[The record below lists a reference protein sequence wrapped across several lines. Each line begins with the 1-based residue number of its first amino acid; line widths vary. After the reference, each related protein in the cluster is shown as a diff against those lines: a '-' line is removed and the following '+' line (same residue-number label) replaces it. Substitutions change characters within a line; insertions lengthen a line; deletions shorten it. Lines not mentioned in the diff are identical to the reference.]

1 MASGRNPYSPH
12 TPDDRAAR
20 LAAIGVG
27 SVDELLTVIPAKV
40 RAPRLGVPDGLSELE
55 LFTALSA
62 LAAEDRPAGSG
73 PFFLGAGVYRR
84 YIPAAVPVLAT
95 RGEFLTAYTPY
106 QPEVS
111 QGTLQ
116 AIWEYQSLVAELL
129 GMDVSN
135 ASLYDGSTAV
145 AEAALLAV
153 RVTGRRRVVV
163 SQDVH
168 PQHRAILHT
177 YAQGPELEIVEVA
190 DTAALILAADGA
202 AGLVTANPSFFGTL
216 VDLRAIAAAAHHA
229 GALAIASVDPVSCAV
244 LAPPGACGIDVA
256 VGDGQPLGIP
266 MSFGGPYVGLMA
278 VRADLVR
285 QLPGRIVGQTVDS
298 NGVRGFVNTL
308 QTREQHIRREK
319 ATSNICTNEAVYA
332 IHAAIYL
339 ALVGPQGLRAVAD
352 RSVELAHRLA
362 ARLGAIAGCTVTNPG
377 PFFAEFT
384 LRLPVD
390 ATGLRDTLLADGIV
404 AGYPLGHDFP
414 DRAGELLICC
424 TEMNSEA
431 DLDAL
436 VAGIDRATRGAGHP
450 RGAGAVAG

>member
-1 MASGRNPYSPH
+1 MSGRNPYSPH
-12 TPDDRAAR
+12 TSEDRAAM

-27 SVDELLTVIPAKV
+27 SIDELLRAIPERA

-55 LFTALSA
+55 LFTALDA

-168 PQHRAILHT
+168 PHHREILHT
-177 YAQGPELEIVEVA
+177 YAQGPDLEIIEVPSS
-190 DTAALILAADGA
+190 DALIDAAEGA
-202 AGLVTANPSFFGTL
+202 AGLITANPSFFGTL
-216 VDLRAIAAAAHHA
+216 VDLRAVSAAAHRT
-229 GALAIASVDPVSCAV
+229 GALAIAAVDPVSCAL

-266 MSFGGPYVGLMA
+266 MSYGGPYVGLMA

-285 QLPGRIVGQTVDS
+285 QLPGRIVGQTTDA

-332 IHAAIYL
+332 IHAAIHL
-339 ALVGPQGLRAVAD
+339 ALLGPAGLRAVAD

-362 ARLGAIAGCTVTNPG
+362 SRLGGIGGCSVTNAG

-384 LRLPVD
+384 LRTPVD
-390 ATGLRDTLLADGIV
+390 ATTLRDALLGDGIV

-414 DRAGELLICC
+414 ERSDELLICC
-424 TEMNSEA
+424 TEMNSDA

-436 VAGIDRATRGAGHP
+436 VAGIGRVVRDVP
-450 RGAGAVAG
+450 RPAGAGAVAR

>member
-1 MASGRNPYSPH
+1 MRYLPL
-12 TPDDRAAR
+12 TPDDRSAM
-20 LAAIGVG
+20 LAAIGVK
-27 SVDELLTVIPAKV
+27 SIDELFVDVPKAAQRDGFVDL
-40 RAPRLGVPDGLSELE
+40 PRVAGEMEVER
-55 LFTALSA
+55 TLSA
-62 LAAEDRPAGSG
+62 LAAKNVAAGSV
-73 PFFLGAGVYRR
+73 PFFCGAGAYRHHV
-84 YIPAAVPVLAT
+84 PATVDHVIQ
-95 RGEFLTAYTPY
+95 RSEFLTSYTPY
-106 QPEVS
+106 QPEIA

-116 AIWEYQSLVAELL
+116 YLYEFQTQVANLT
-129 GMDVSN
+129 GMEVAN

-145 AEAALLAV
+145 AEAAMLAV
-153 RVTGRRRVVV
+153 RATGRRRVVV
-163 SQDVH
+163 SHDVH
-168 PQHRAILHT
+168 PHHRAILHT

-216 VDLRAIAAAAHHA
+216 VDLRAVAAAAHRA

-266 MSFGGPYVGLMA
+266 MSFGGPYVGHMA

-285 QLPGRIVGQTVDS
+285 QLPGRIVGQTTDS

-339 ALVGPQGLRAVAD
+339 ALVGPEGLRAVAD

-362 ARLGAIAGCTVTNPG
+362 ARLGAIAGCSVTNPG

-390 ATGLRDTLLADGIV
+390 ATGLRDALLADGIV

-414 DRAGELLICC
+414 DRADELLICC
-424 TEMNSEA
+424 TEMNSDA

-436 VAGIDRATRGAGHP
+436 VSGIERTV
-450 RGAGAVAG
+450 RGAGAREGADLVAH